1 MLRHFLLLTC
11 AVITGGCAEN
21 NPINGP
27 LNNVGNK
34 DFDLFEAAVRHVL
47 PRAER
52 EAGGKKAVVYVE
64 LPDAAPA
71 AEFCRRFD
79 GQRVPVR
86 PLVADPK
93 AGPGEAAYLVRFS
106 SVSGENV
113 QWEGTD
119 QGRVFLLDY
128 PAGQSL
134 KCGTPYPMR
143 LRNNGGRWEVV
154 AD

>member
-1 MLRHFLLLTC
+1 MLRHFLLLAC
-11 AVITGGCAEN
+11 AVITAGCAEN

-27 LNNVGNK
+27 VNNGGNK
-34 DFDLFEAAVRHVL
+34 DSDLFEAVVRHVI

-52 EAGGKKAVVYVE
+52 EAGGKKPVVYVE
-64 LPDAAPA
+64 LPDGAPA
-71 AEFCRRFD
+71 ADFCRRFE

-86 PLVADPK
+86 PLVGDPK
-93 AGPGEAAYLVRFS
+93 AKPGEAAYLVRFS

-143 LRNNGGRWEVV
+143 LRKNAGRWEVV
-154 AD
+154 AN